1 MRTLYLTISSDKPTK
16 VIFEKPIAMS
26 INKIKID
33 KAVLSLN
40 YKNLTE
46 NAHVKT
52 ATNRVD
58 FTPGFW
64 SFKELKRSFE
74 KLGGTLSIEEHTQK
88 AIIKAPASSAISLS
102 DNLRNLLGSDTKT
115 FQAGSLTTLAYPCD
129 ILNGLKY
136 FVVRCN
142 QINGSNNLRSDE
154 NQRSIATNTLGIM
167 RIHSFVFIGGTQY
180 HDGNDFSYKDLIITS
195 YFNDLTFSLSGNN
208 NKDVGEVFLELL
220 LA

>member
-1 MRTLYLTISSDKPTK
+1 MRTLYRTIKSGTATR
-16 VIFEKPIAMS
+16 VVFEKPMA
-26 INKIKID
+26 INRMKIN

-52 ATNRVD
+52 ASSRVD

-64 SFKELKRSFE
+64 TFKELKKSFD
-74 KLGGTLSIEEHTQK
+74 KLGATLSIEEHTQK
-88 AIIKAPASSAISLS
+88 AVIKAPASSALNLS
-102 DNLRNLLGSDTKT
+102 DNLCDLLGSDTKT
-115 FQAGSLTTLAYPCD
+115 FQAGSLTTLAYPCN
-129 ILNGLKY
+129 ISNGLKY

-142 QINGSNNLRSDE
+142 QINESTNLRSDE
-154 NQRSIATNTLGIM
+154 NERSVSTNTLGIM
-167 RIHSFVFIGGTQY
+167 GIKSFSFVGGTQY
-180 HDGNDFSYKDLIITS
+180 HDANEFSAKELIDTS

-208 NKDVGEVFLELL
+208 GKDVGEVFLELL

>member
-1 MRTLYLTISSDKPTK
+1 MITLYLTIGSDKTTK
-16 VIFEKPIAMS
+16 VIFEKPMEIR
-26 INKIKID
+26 KIKIN

-64 SFKELKRSFE
+64 SFKELKKSFE

-88 AIIKAPASSAISLS
+88 AIIKCPASSAINLS
-102 DNLRNLLGSDTKT
+102 NNLRDL
-115 FQAGSLTTLAYPCD
+115 QAGSLTTLVYPCD

-136 FVVRCN
+136 FTVRCN
-142 QINGSNNLRSDE
+142 QINGSVNLRSDE
-154 NQRSIATNTLGIM
+154 NQRSVGTNILGLMGIK
-167 RIHSFVFIGGTQY
+167 SFVFIRGTQY
-180 HDGNDFSYKDLIITS
+180 HNGNNFSSKELIETL

-208 NKDVGEVFLELL
+208 NKDVGEVFI
-220 LA
+220 

>member
-1 MRTLYLTISSDKPTK
+1 MAINRIK
-16 VIFEKPIAMS
+16 
-26 INKIKID
+26 INKAI
-33 KAVLSLN
+33 LSLN

-64 SFKELKRSFE
+64 TFKELKKKFN
-74 KLGGTLSIEEHTQK
+74 KLGIVLDLEEYSQK
-88 AIIKAPASSAISLS
+88 ATIKAPSSSAISLS
-102 DNLRNLLGSDTKT
+102 DNLRDLLGSDTKT
-115 FQAGSLTTLAYPCD
+115 FQVGSQTTLAYPCN

-142 QINGSNNLRSDE
+142 QINGSTNLRSDE
-154 NQRSIATNTLGIM
+154 NERSVATNTLGIM
-167 RIHSFVFIGGTQY
+167 GIKTFSFVGGTQY
-180 HDGNDFSYKDLIITS
+180 HDGNDFSAKELILTS

-220 LA
+220 IN